1 MKIAIEAQRIFRKEK
16 HGMDYVALETI
27 RELQKIDQQNEYFI
41 LVSPGDD
48 VCLQES
54 ANMHIVTVNWPSYP
68 LWEQIGLP
76 LALKKIKPDLLHCTS
91 NTAPVHG
98 NIPLV
103 LTLHDIIFLE
113 KKQGKNQSMYQR
125 LGRFYRKII
134 VPQILTKCKRI
145 ITVSHFECNRISHF
159 LHIDK
164 QLLVA
169 VYNGYSQH
177 FIPIRNAQAITAR
190 YIKNH
195 PYLFFLGNTDPKKN
209 TARVLQAYR
218 IYLKKSSQPLPLLIA
233 DLKEEIIDEYLNRE
247 GLQEIKKMLY
257 HPGYIPNTELP
268 AVYSG
273 ASVFIY
279 TSLRESFGIPILE
292 AMACGTPVITST
304 TSAMP
309 EIAGPEGILVNPF
322 EPEEIASALLHL
334 EENAEFYQSQTAY
347 GLERVRRFSWEN
359 TAREI
364 LNIYLLAELNY
375 KRFMYKKLCIL
386 LIFSKLKVA
395 KLLIDKYRMHNLYAI
410 FAKLLNICKHIAG
423 NLVNESGNVPRRGVV
438 PKFSDLEVVALNM
451 ASEAVGI
458 DSESLLFAKLQEY
471 RVEIPNLISRRQY
484 NDRRKITSSL
494 CNAIRERMVSEMD
507 GGEGYFCIDSK
518 PIEVCRIARSKRC
531 SMGKKDFKK
540 APSVGYC
547 ASQSMYYY
555 GYKLHAVCGLSGVI
569 HSFDL
574 TKASVHDIHYL
585 KDVKVDYSN
594 CTVIGDRGYIS
605 AQVQL
610 DLFETAN
617 IRLEVPYRCN
627 QKEWKPTFPAFAKAR
642 KRIETL
648 FSQLCDQ
655 FMIIRN
661 YAKDTDGLFARI
673 IGKISALTILQY
685 INYKNE
691 KPIGRVKYALF

>member
-209 TARVLQAYR
+209 TARVLQAYFTR
-218 IYLKKSSQPLPLLIA
+218 KFRHPHSGGDGLWNSRHH
-233 DLKEEIIDEYLNRE
+233 LNHFRHARNRRT
-247 GLQEIKKMLY
+247 G
-257 HPGYIPNTELP
+257 G
-268 AVYSG
+268 YSG
-273 ASVFIY
+273 QSVRTGGNCF
-279 TSLRESFGIPILE
+279 RPPSF
-292 AMACGTPVITST
+292 
-304 TSAMP
+304 
-309 EIAGPEGILVNPF
+309 
-322 EPEEIASALLHL
+322 
-334 EENAEFYQSQTAY
+334 
-347 GLERVRRFSWEN
+347 
-359 TAREI
+359 
-364 LNIYLLAELNY
+364 
-375 KRFMYKKLCIL
+375 
-386 LIFSKLKVA
+386 
-395 KLLIDKYRMHNLYAI
+395 
-410 FAKLLNICKHIAG
+410 
-423 NLVNESGNVPRRGVV
+423 
-438 PKFSDLEVVALNM
+438 
-451 ASEAVGI
+451 
-458 DSESLLFAKLQEY
+458 
-471 RVEIPNLISRRQY
+471 
-484 NDRRKITSSL
+484 RRK
-494 CNAIRERMVSEMD
+494 
-507 GGEGYFCIDSK
+507 
-518 PIEVCRIARSKRC
+518 CRILSVTNCIWTRKS
-531 SMGKKDFKK
+531 
-540 APSVGYC
+540 PSVLMGEH
-547 ASQSMYYY
+547 SQRN
-555 GYKLHAVCGLSGVI
+555 I
-569 HSFDL
+569 E
-574 TKASVHDIHYL
+574 
-585 KDVKVDYSN
+585 
-594 CTVIGDRGYIS
+594 YI
-605 AQVQL
+605 
-610 DLFETAN
+610 
-617 IRLEVPYRCN
+617 
-627 QKEWKPTFPAFAKAR
+627 
-642 KRIETL
+642 
-648 FSQLCDQ
+648 
-655 FMIIRN
+655 
-661 YAKDTDGLFARI
+661 
-673 IGKISALTILQY
+673 
-685 INYKNE
+685 
-691 KPIGRVKYALF
+691 